1 MSSVQ
6 DKNRADELFAVAY
19 DECYSLIY
27 RFVASR
33 LKSMPSNIEDCVQD
47 VFVALYKNYLNGVEI
62 HNAKA
67 FLLKTAN
74 NYVHKY
80 YEKYHRDLN
89 SVEIS
94 ENVDTNDT
102 SIDIDDKLVFEQYSR
117 QISAALNEKD
127 AELFSLRFVEELKIC
142 EISDI
147 TGMSI
152 PAITTRISRMK
163 PKLQKLLESIISS

>member
-1 MSSVQ
+1 MSVIRSYIV
-6 DKNRADELFAVAY
+6 
-19 DECYSLIY
+19 
-27 RFVASR
+27 VASR

-102 SIDIDDKLVFEQYSR
+102 SIDIDDKLAFEQYSR